1 MITNV
6 PYPQQNRLTVLKEEV
21 ELLKEQI
28 RPHDTGHIHTTIS
41 VLTERLEE
49 IQKELDKHKVE
60 EPIIEEVI
68 DGG

>member
-41 VLTERLEE
+41 VLNQQINE
-49 IQKELDKHKVE
+49 
-60 EPIIEEVI
+60 IEETI
-68 DGG
+68 NYETE